1 MARRTA
7 EQSAASTSTRCKQL
21 AIFLLLNKAD
31 FMYRIV
37 VQTSR
42 VAGQTHMPF
51 GQRQLAKSSSS
62 RWELRSHEQKE

>member
-1 MARRTA
+1 MGRRTA

-37 VQTSR
+37 VQISR
-42 VAGQTHMPF
+42 ESGQTYMPLRATAS
-51 GQRQLAKSSSS
+51 RQVLFLGMASVGGS
-62 RWELRSHEQKE
+62 